1 MEENGGSWVS
11 AANNPRDYLLLSPF
25 KFDIVG
31 EELHHLEDEE
41 LLDLEKNQLCLKM
54 DDYDEDYC
62 ICRRCRSLSN
72 SLITSSGSLPT
83 YNRSR
88 TLSQNAEKKK
98 EEQNPINDV
107 DVRVCVNG
115 DIQDDVPLLLNESY
129 EEDME
134 EPDHCHVQKPVSL
147 SVKRARQKLII
158 SSCLCLSFMV
168 AEIIGGYFS
177 NSLAIMTD
185 AAHLLS
191 DLASFLISLFA
202 LWVGQKAP
210 TKRMSF
216 GYYRAEI
223 LGAVIS
229 VLIIWVLTGILVYMA
244 IDRVRYQDYEINT
257 DVMLIV
263 AGAGIAMN
271 IVMGIVLHGP
281 CCGATHAHSHGLGS
295 GDYEHSESIDKGN
308 SQNINIRA
316 AFIHVMGDLL
326 QSIGVM
332 VAAYI
337 IHFKPEYKIADPIC
351 TFLFSALVMFTTLT
365 IMRDALHVLMEGF
378 PRNLNYIAIKN
389 DLQNLDGVKMTHSL
403 HIWSLTIDRNALA
416 VHLAVD
422 PDIDPHKILRE
433 AQNLVRKNYNIY
445 TTTIQIE
452 KFNPN
457 TMLACKTCRG
467 PPL

>member
-1 MEENGGSWVS
+1 MVRNDSLFHTMVVTAVVS
-11 AANNPRDYLLLSPF
+11 LQS
-25 KFDIVG
+25 
-31 EELHHLEDEE
+31 
-41 LLDLEKNQLCLKM
+41 CLKKNGQ
-54 DDYDEDYC
+54 
-62 ICRRCRSLSN
+62 S
-72 SLITSSGSLPT
+72 
-83 YNRSR
+83 
-88 TLSQNAEKKK
+88 
-98 EEQNPINDV
+98 PI
-107 DVRVCVNG
+107 
-115 DIQDDVPLLLNESY
+115 LYTNESY
-129 EEDME
+129 EEDMD

-158 SSCLCLSFMV
+158 SSCLCLLFML

-210 TKRMSF
+210 TKRMPF

-263 AGAGIAMN
+263 AGSGIAMN

-281 CCGATHAHSHGLGS
+281 CCGATHAHTHGLGS
-295 GDYEHSESIDKGN
+295 RDHEHSESLEKGN

-378 PRNLNYIAIKN
+378 PRNLNYISIKT
-389 DLQNLDGVKMTHSL
+389 DLQNLDGVKMAHSL

-416 VHLAVD
+416 VHLACD
-422 PDIDPHKILRE
+422 SDMDPHKILRD

-457 TMLACKTCRG
+457 TMLSCKMCRG